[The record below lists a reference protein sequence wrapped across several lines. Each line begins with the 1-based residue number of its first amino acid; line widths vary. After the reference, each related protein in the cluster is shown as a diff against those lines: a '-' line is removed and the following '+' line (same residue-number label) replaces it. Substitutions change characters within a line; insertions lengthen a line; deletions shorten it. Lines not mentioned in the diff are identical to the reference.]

1 MSWIFWLGIAVVVSV
16 VVSTTALKPKGAR
29 PVAHTRLLAVARVI
43 LLLVVI
49 ALFFLWL
56 QSRGH

>member
-1 MSWIFWLGIAVVVSV
+1 MNWIFWLGIAVVLSV
-16 VVSTTALKPKGAR
+16 VASVTALKPKGTR
-29 PVAHTRLLAVARVI
+29 PVAHTRLIGVARVI
-43 LLLVVI
+43 LLLVVV